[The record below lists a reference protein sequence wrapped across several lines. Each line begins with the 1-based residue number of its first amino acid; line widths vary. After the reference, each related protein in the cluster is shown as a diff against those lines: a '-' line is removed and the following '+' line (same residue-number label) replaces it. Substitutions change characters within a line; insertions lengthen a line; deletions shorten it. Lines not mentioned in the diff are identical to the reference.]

1 MKFGIGCS
9 LQFASLLLMA
19 VLAATP
25 SESQE
30 PDSADLGIGEL
41 TRSSLVALVL
51 ERNPS
56 LETARSAAAAAS
68 ERATIESAFDDP
80 RVTARVAPLSV
91 GSDEGFGTMVEVEQM
106 LPWKGRR
113 STRATLARAEA
124 EMRELDLEE
133 LRVELAAMASTL
145 WADLWLAE
153 RQLETNGHHVD
164 LLADLRGAAD
174 AQYVVGQATQ
184 QDLIQAEVE
193 IARMRESRVRL
204 DAARRDAIARINAL
218 LHRAPRAPLPPLPS
232 LPAET
237 GSTRN
242 VGETSDA
249 LQAIALSDRPA
260 LVAADA
266 SIRAAS
272 ASAELAS
279 LARKPDVGLAAIYD
293 SMEGKD
299 HQFQVGVSVNLPIW
313 RGRLAAAERE
323 ARHAVEAAES
333 RRVELEDQVRLE
345 VDVAHRAVETAGEIG
360 EIYRDHLVPAATD
373 QFAAARAGFETGR
386 NPFLTVLIAE
396 NNLRDVTLGGYEA
409 TAELI
414 RGLAMLD
421 RAMGRLPESERRN

>member
-1 MKFGIGCS
+1 
-9 LQFASLLLMA
+9 
-19 VLAATP
+19 
-25 SESQE
+25 
-30 PDSADLGIGEL
+30 
-41 TRSSLVALVL
+41 
-51 ERNPS
+51 
-56 LETARSAAAAAS
+56 
-68 ERATIESAFDDP
+68 
-80 RVTARVAPLSV
+80 
-91 GSDEGFGTMVEVEQM
+91 MVEVEQM

-113 STRATLARAEA
+113 STRATLARTEA
-124 EMRELDLEE
+124 EMRELDLEAM
-133 LRVELAAMASTL
+133 RVELAAMASTL

-218 LHRAPRAPLPPLPS
+218 LHRAPRAPLPPLP
-232 LPAET
+232 AAT
-237 GSTRN
+237 GPTRE
-242 VGETSDA
+242 VDETSDA
-249 LQAIALSDRPA
+249 LQAAALSGRPA

-299 HQFQVGVSVNLPIW
+299 HQFQVGVSVNLPVW

-323 ARHAVEAAES
+323 AQHAIEAAES

-345 VDVAHRAVETAGEIG
+345 VDVALRAAETAGEIG

-386 NPFLTVLIAE
+386 NPFLAVLIAE

-421 RAMGRLPESERRN
+421 RAIGRLPETGERN

>member
-1 MKFGIGCS
+1 MKFGIGYS
-9 LQFASLLLMA
+9 RQFAVSLLLLV
-19 VLAATP
+19 VLVAIP
-25 SESQE
+25 GESQE

-41 TRSSLVALVL
+41 TRPALVALVL

-56 LETARSAAAAAS
+56 LETARSAADAAS
-68 ERATIESAFDDP
+68 ERATIESALDDP
-80 RVTARVAPLSV
+80 RVMARVAPLSV

-113 STRATLARAEA
+113 SVRANLARAEA
-124 EMRELDLEE
+124 EIRELDLEE

-218 LHRAPRAPLPPLPS
+218 LHRAPRAPLPPLP
-232 LPAET
+232 AATDAT
-237 GSTRN
+237 GD
-242 VGETSDA
+242 VGGPSDA
-249 LQAIALSDRPA
+249 LQAVAVADRPA

-279 LARKPDVGLAAIYD
+279 LARKPDIGLAAIYD
-293 SMEGKD
+293 SMEGRD

-323 ARHAVEAAES
+323 AQHAIEAAES

-345 VDVAHRAVETAGEIG
+345 VDLAHRAVETAGEIG

-386 NPFLTVLIAE
+386 DPFLSVLIAE

-421 RAMGRLPESERRN
+421 RAIGRLPETGERN